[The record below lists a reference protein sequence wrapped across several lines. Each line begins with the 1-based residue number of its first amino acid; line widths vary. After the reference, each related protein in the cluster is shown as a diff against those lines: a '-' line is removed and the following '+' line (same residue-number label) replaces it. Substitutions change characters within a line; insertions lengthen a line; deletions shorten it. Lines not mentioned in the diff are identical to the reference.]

1 MKLNA
6 SIASAAQST
15 NPLKAPAT
23 NSPDATS
30 STLNADAEFLWNK
43 VLKNAP
49 ITGRLLFDQEHRS
62 VLSAQI
68 NATRKEQ
75 SISHKQHA
83 GMLNAKLK
91 IEWEQLGD
99 RQSEWEAKAALLAS
113 AEKDGLLYQFV
124 LWLDFYLTSM
134 LI

>member
-1 MKLNA
+1 M
-6 SIASAAQST
+6 QST
-15 NPLKAPAT
+15 NPPKAPAT

-68 NATRKEQ
+68 NATRKKQ